1 MPGRNTIKVYIQ
13 GGYYHLYNRGVEKRK
28 IFLDAQDYKVF
39 LNYLKEYLS
48 PPPKKSEIKKKTF
61 TLQGQSFKG
70 ISRLPKNYF
79 QEIELLCFC
88 LMPNHWHML
97 IKQSSLDSVTKF
109 VRSLMTRYS
118 MYFNKKYKRVGNLF
132 QGRYR
137 AVLVDDEAYLLHLSR
152 YIHLN
157 PSELTNDLLSAYS
170 SYGDYLNLR
179 HTPWIK
185 SDYIL
190 SQFNDKVGVE
200 FKKFNNYKDF
210 IEKYQQEDKLILG
223 NLTID

>member
-97 IKQSSLDSVTKF
+97 IKQSSLYSVTKF

-137 AVLVDDEAYLLHLSR
+137 AVLVNDEAYLLHLSR

>member
-1 MPGRNTIKVYIQ
+1 MPGRNTIKMYIQ
-13 GGYYHLYNRGVEKRK
+13 GGYYHLYNRGVEKRR

-97 IKQSSLDSVTKF
+97 IKQSSLYSVTKF

-137 AVLVDDEAYLLHLSR
+137 AVLVNDEAYLLHLSR

>member
-1 MPGRNTIKVYIQ
+1 MPGRNTIKMYIQ
-13 GGYYHLYNRGVEKRK
+13 GGYYHLYNRGVEKRR

-61 TLQGQSFKG
+61 TFQGQSFKG

-97 IKQSSLDSVTKF
+97 IKQSSLYSVTKF

-137 AVLVDDEAYLLHLSR
+137 AVLVNDEAYLLHLSR

>member
-1 MPGRNTIKVYIQ
+1 MPGRNTIKMYIQ

-97 IKQSSLDSVTKF
+97 IKQSSLYSVTKF

-137 AVLVDDEAYLLHLSR
+137 AVLVNDEAYLLHLSR